1 MDNQRL
7 KHLQSF
13 IGKHFTGSPSPFAR
27 WLNGKVIS
35 VEEKSV
41 EFQFLVRKD
50 MTNPVGMLHGGV
62 ISGMID
68 DCVGVNFFILALEY
82 FYPTVNLNVE
92 FFSPASEG
100 ETVIVKTQVIKQGK
114 TIINIKADVINENTK
129 KLVAQATSN
138 LVVSNIKMSI

>member
-7 KHLQSF
+7 KYLQSF
-13 IGKHFTGSPSPFAR
+13 VGKQFTGSPSPFAH
-27 WLNGKVIS
+27 WLNGKVVS

-68 DCVGVNFFILALEY
+68 ECVGVTFFVLGLEY
-82 FYPTVNLNVE
+82 FYPTINLNVE
-92 FFSPASEG
+92 FFYAAKEG
-100 ETVIVKTQVIKQGK
+100 ETVRVQTQVIKQGK
-114 TIINIKADVINENTK
+114 TIINIKANVLNDSGKI
-129 KLVAQATSN
+129 LASATSN
-138 LVVSNIKMSI
+138 LAVSNIKIPF